1 MYGDNSCLRWKVF
14 DGLKKKKWYLLQAA
28 EGTGLAF
35 VVFTQAIVEF
45 GPSAPFWSIIF
56 FLMLLSLG
64 IGSEFGTLEGVTTS
78 IYDIRSVPILQK
90 KWLVSGIHL
99 NLSSSGINTL
109 VF

>member
-1 MYGDNSCLRWKVF
+1 
-14 DGLKKKKWYLLQAA
+14 
-28 EGTGLAF
+28 

-78 IYDIRSVPILQK
+78 IYDIKGVPILQK
-90 KWLVSGIHL
+90 KWLVSGNFFFFYSVSGL
-99 NLSSSGINTL
+99 NFIKGRYQVLLPT
-109 VF
+109 